1 MELQKRLD
9 KVFAC
14 KNLFYCS
21 ENERKEIKE
30 YLIPAAFEYHFEN
43 CSLYKNYCEK
53 IWIDPSKI
61 KKIEYNNNTLIFYAN
76 EIPSISLNF
85 KGIQVK

>member
-30 YLIPAAFEYHFEN
+30 YLIPAAFEYHLRIVV
-43 CSLYKNYCEK
+43 CIK
-53 IWIDPSKI
+53 IIV
-61 KKIEYNNNTLIFYAN
+61 KK
-76 EIPSISLNF
+76 
-85 KGIQVK
+85 